1 MTDTLMLKKAQQGIE
16 SACEQIINDNK
27 ALVWSIAL
35 RFKGR
40 GADIEDIY
48 QIGCMGMLKAVQ
60 KFDFSY
66 NVKFSTYAVPM
77 IMGEIKAYLRDDG
90 IIKVSREMR
99 SLAVKAFAKRDEYI
113 NMYGTEPDVSLLAE
127 LVGADRESLIMALEA
142 SSPCEYLYKKAGERS
157 DTYLIDKV
165 SYDMDNGEADID
177 SLAVRLAVDSLDGG
191 EKEIIKQRYF
201 YGRTQSEV
209 ARQMNVSQVQI
220 CRREKKIL
228 LKLKGILSY

>member
-1 MTDTLMLKKAQQGIE
+1 MTDILLLQKAQQGSEI
-16 SACEQIINDNK
+16 AREQIIEDNK

-40 GADIEDIY
+40 GAELEDIY

-60 KFDFSY
+60 RFDFAY

-90 IIKVSREMR
+90 IIKVSRQMR
-99 SLAVKAFAKRDEYI
+99 SLAYKALAKREEYI
-113 NMYGTEPDVSLLAE
+113 NLYGTEPDISHLAQSL
-127 LVGADRESLIMALEA
+127 GTDRESLVTALEA
-142 SSPCEYLYKKAGERS
+142 SSPCEYLYSKAGDS
-157 DTYLIDKV
+157 DTYLIDRV
-165 SYDMDNGEADID
+165 SYDMDKGESEID

-209 ARQMNVSQVQI
+209 AKEMNVSQVQI

-228 LKLKGILSY
+228 LKLKGILTC